1 MTLSE
6 VYRLFLYLNGV
17 RENEI
22 EIAEKNPY
30 SQVTIKILSFREYI
44 QMTREPERRI

>member
-30 SQVTIKILSFREYI
+30 VG
-44 QMTREPERRI
+44 RR